1 MSDWDDLKGMAAP
14 ARRALA
20 NAGHETFK
28 DLTKLTE
35 AVLAEPHGMGT
46 QDRHGSQGCVEGEG
60 PLLQEVSRCVS
71 TQWRPGA

>member
-1 MSDWDDLKGMAAP
+1 MTDWDDLEGMSAP

-35 AVLAEPHGMGT
+35 AALAELHGMGPKAIT
-46 QDRHGSQGCVEGEG
+46 ALRDALKEKG
-60 PLLQEVSRCVS
+60 L
-71 TQWRPGA
+71 TFKK